1 MSDLPWLTILGL
13 VPLVGAA
20 VVAAL
25 PRGAD
30 ELAKRVALL
39 VSLVVLALT
48 IVMCSAF
55 EPRGDRFQF
64 TQAYDWIPAFGV
76 QYAVG
81 VDGIALVLIA
91 LVAVLV
97 PVVVL
102 SSWHDADPV
111 PGPTGGAGAEGTA
124 FGAGTAGTAGKAGTA
139 DGTPV
144 PPRKRSPKT
153 FFALLLVLETLMI
166 GVFAAT
172 DVFLFY
178 VFFEAMLIPV
188 YFLIG
193 SYGGPR
199 RSYAAVKFLL
209 YSLTGGL
216 LMLAAVIGLYVV
228 SADQGEGTF
237 SFEALTQLEIS
248 TPVQI
253 ALFSGFF
260 IAFAIKAPLWPFH
273 TWLPDAGAEA
283 PVGTAVLLV
292 GVLDKVGTFGFLRYC
307 IPLFPEASR
316 ILGPWVIAL
325 CVIGVLYGALLA
337 MGQKDMKRLVSY
349 TSVSHFGFIGLGCFA
364 FTSQAQTG
372 AVLYMVNHGLST
384 GALFL
389 VIGFLI
395 SRGHSRLIGDYSGVA
410 VVAPVLAG
418 TFFIAGLSSLALP
431 GLSTFVSEFLVL
443 LGTFPTYP
451 VAAVLATLGIILAAL
466 YILLMFQRT
475 MQGPVRLPAG
485 VVPPEGWEPARDPHG
500 VAGPHEGD
508 VAESS
513 GRGTGVSAD
522 TGEGEGG
529 MLEPDAGEAAG
540 AREPAGG
547 SVALAAPP
555 RAGRVLSTMSDLR
568 GREVLAVAPL
578 IALMLVLGFY
588 PKPLTDVITPAVD
601 FTLEDAGRSDPA
613 PTQGT
618 GEPARDGETG

>member
-1 MSDLPWLTILGL
+1 MSDLPWLTVLGL
-13 VPLVGAA
+13 VPLLGAVAVG
-20 VVAAL
+20 AL

-30 ELAKRVALL
+30 ELVKKTALA

-48 IVMCSAF
+48 IAMCAAF
-55 EPRGDRFQF
+55 DPAGDRFQF
-64 TQAYDWIPAFGV
+64 VQAYDWIPAFGV

-111 PGPTGGAGAEGTA
+111 PATSGS
-124 FGAGTAGTAGKAGTA
+124 A
-139 DGTPV
+139 DGLPV
-144 PPRKRSPKT
+144 PPRKRSVKT
-153 FFALLLVLETLMI
+153 FFALLLVLETLLI

-193 SYGGPR
+193 SFGGPR

-209 YSLTGGL
+209 YSLAGGL
-216 LMLAAVIGLYVV
+216 LMLAAVIGLFVV

-237 SFEALTQLEIS
+237 AFEALTQLEIS

-307 IPLFPEASR
+307 LPLFPEASR

-349 TSVSHFGFIGLGCFA
+349 TSVSHFGFIGLGIFA
-364 FTSQAQTG
+364 VTTQAQTG
-372 AVLYMVNHGLST
+372 AVLYMVTHGLST

-389 VIGFLI
+389 VVGFLI
-395 SRGHSRLIGDYSGVA
+395 ARGRTRLVGDYGGVA
-410 VVAPVLAG
+410 VLAPVLAG
-418 TFFIAGLSSLALP
+418 CFFVAGLSSLGLP
-431 GLSTFVSEFLVL
+431 GLATFVAEFLVL

-475 MQGPVRLPAG
+475 MQGPLRLPDG
-485 VVPPEGWEPARDPHG
+485 VVPPAGWEPARDPHD
-500 VAGPHEGD
+500 VAGPHEGA
-508 VAESS
+508 VPESS
-513 GRGTGVSAD
+513 GRGTGVPDGGA
-522 TGEGEGG
+522 EGEGR
-529 MLEPDAGEAAG
+529 MLDDDAGSAAG
-540 AREPAGG
+540 G
-547 SVALAAPP
+547 VAVATRPTTS
-555 RAGRVLSTMSDLR
+555 RVLSTMSDLR

-588 PKPLTDVITPAVD
+588 PKPLTDVITPAVEA
-601 FTLEDAGRSDPA
+601 TLQDAGRSDPA
-613 PTQGT
+613 PTVGS
-618 GEPARDGETG
+618 GEPATPGNG

>member
-1 MSDLPWLTILGL
+1 MSDLPWLTLLGL

-20 VVAAL
+20 VIAAL
-25 PRGAD
+25 PRTRTV
-30 ELAKRVALL
+30 LAKQVALAT
-39 VSLVVLALT
+39 SLVVLLMT
-48 IVMCSAF
+48 IAMCAAF
-55 EPRGDRFQF
+55 EPDGARFQF
-64 TQAYDWIPAFGV
+64 AQAHDWIPAFGV

-81 VDGIALVLIA
+81 ADGIALVLIA
-91 LVAVLV
+91 LVAVLT

-102 SSWHDADPV
+102 ASWHDADDLPASAV
-111 PGPTGGAGAEGTA
+111 ATGST
-124 FGAGTAGTAGKAGTA
+124 AGTA

-144 PPRKRSPKT
+144 PGRKRSVKT
-153 FFALLLVLETLMI
+153 FFALLLVLETLLI

-178 VFFEAMLIPV
+178 VFFEAMLIPM

-199 RSYAAVKFLL
+199 RQYAAVKFLL
-209 YSLTGGL
+209 FSLTGVL

-228 SADQGEGTF
+228 SADQGQGTF
-237 SFEALTQLEIS
+237 AFEQLTQLDIS

-260 IAFAIKAPLWPFH
+260 IAFAIKAPLFPFH
-273 TWLPDAGAEA
+273 TWLPSAGAEA

-292 GVLDKVGTFGFLRYC
+292 GVMDKVGTFGFLRYC
-307 IPLFPEASR
+307 IPLFPDASR
-316 ILGPWVIAL
+316 ILAPWVIAL
-325 CVIGVLYGALLA
+325 CVIGILYGALLA
-337 MGQKDMKRLVSY
+337 MGQTDMKRLVSY

-389 VIGFLI
+389 VVGFLI
-395 SRGHSRLIGDYSGVA
+395 ARGRSRLIRDYGGVA
-410 VVAPVLAG
+410 NVAPVLAG
-418 TFFIAGLSSLALP
+418 VFFVAGLSALALP

-466 YILLMFQRT
+466 YVLLMFQRT
-475 MQGPVRLPAG
+475 MQGPLALPAG
-485 VVPPEGWEPARDPHG
+485 VEPPEDWTPYVDGHGDDPSRDADLTDPSGQVGG
-500 VAGPHEGD
+500 VHEGA
-508 VAESS
+508 VPESS
-513 GRGTGVSAD
+513 GRGTGVAD
-522 TGEGEGG
+522 DGTAEAG
-529 MLEPDAGEAAG
+529 MLQPDA
-540 AREPAGG
+540 PAGG
-547 SVALAAPP
+547 GGGTATAVRPSRTRTVVP
-555 RAGRVLSTMSDLR
+555 RMTDLR

-578 IALMLVLGFY
+578 IALMLVLGVY
-588 PKPLTDVITPAVD
+588 PKPLTDVITPAVNA
-601 FTLEDAGRSDPA
+601 TLQDAGVTDPA

-618 GEPARDGETG
+618 GEPARNENG

>member
-1 MSDLPWLTILGL
+1 MSELPWLTILGT
-13 VPLVGAA
+13 VPLVGALL
-20 VVAAL
+20 VAAL

-30 ELAKRVALL
+30 ELAKRTALI

-48 IVMCSAF
+48 IAMCAAF
-55 EPRGDRFQF
+55 EPNGDRFQF

-111 PGPTGGAGAEGTA
+111 PATAG
-124 FGAGTAGTAGKAGTA
+124 GAGTAGSA

-144 PPRKRSPKT
+144 PPRTRSPKT
-153 FFALLLVLETLMI
+153 FFALLLVLETMMI

-228 SADQGEGTF
+228 SAASDPSGRGTF

-253 ALFSGFF
+253 ALFTGFF

-389 VIGFLI
+389 VVGFLI
-395 SRGHSRLIGDYSGVA
+395 SRGRSRLVGDYSGIA

-418 TFFIAGLSSLALP
+418 TFLVAGLSSLALP

-475 MQGPVRLPAG
+475 MQGPLALPDG
-485 VVPPEGWEPARDPHG
+485 VVPPEGYEPMRDPHG

-513 GRGTGVSAD
+513 GRGTGVSAEVGD
-522 TGEGEGG
+522 GEGA
-529 MLEPDAGEAAG
+529 MLDPDAGSAAG
-540 AREPAGG
+540 AREPVGG

-555 RAGRVLSTMSDLR
+555 RARRALSTMSDLR

-588 PKPLTDVITPAVD
+588 PRPLTDVITPAVD
-601 FTLEDAGRSDPA
+601 ATLQDAGRSDPA

-618 GEPARDGETG
+618 GEPAPDGPTG